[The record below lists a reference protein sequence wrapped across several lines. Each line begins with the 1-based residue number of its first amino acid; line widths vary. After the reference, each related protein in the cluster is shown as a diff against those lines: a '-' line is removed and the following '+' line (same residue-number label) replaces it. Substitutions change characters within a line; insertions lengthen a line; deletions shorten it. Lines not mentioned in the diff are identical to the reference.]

1 MEKCALQEQ
10 FNRSQKNEKLQ
21 SNGISSIQSIINCSE
36 EYNDSLH
43 VKLREQLEKDPNL
56 KIQNTHFYLFVT
68 GSQEK
73 KKKKCKIWDI
83 LPSYDGITSIFCP

>member
-1 MEKCALQEQ
+1 MEKCALQEL

-21 SNGISSIQSIINCSE
+21 SNGISSTQSIINCSE

-56 KIQNTHFYLFVT
+56 KIRCHKTCISTYL
-68 GSQEK
+68 SPDHK
-73 KKKKCKIWDI
+73 KRKRK
-83 LPSYDGITSIFCP
+83 SARYGT